1 MNRLLRALMLLVVL
15 GSLVVAGISYALLA
29 ELRRPVDAENVE
41 PVEFEIVSGQT
52 AVDIGTNL
60 KNQDLIRQPMLFQ
73 LMLREQD
80 AADKLNAGTYLLSP
94 SMTMGEII
102 ATLESDQPAFEEKQF
117 QVIEGMRMEE
127 VGQVLVDVGLAPS
140 VEEFMAVA
148 RDAEP
153 FKATHTRLESI
164 PEGQGLEGYLFP
176 DTYRVRA
183 TAAISE
189 VIETMLT
196 DGFDANY
203 ETFETSITVEQD
215 VSVHQ
220 IVTMASIVQREAAN
234 TDEMAHLSYIF
245 WNRLKNENLGETGG
259 LLGADPTVQ
268 YALGWSEEQQTWWRR
283 GLTTE
288 ELNVT
293 SDYNTRNRQGL
304 PIGPISNPG
313 LAALRAAAR
322 PGPDRPDGTPG
333 STDLYF
339 IANCD
344 EPKAHD
350 FAPTLAAFNE
360 LNTRYSTCN
369 Q

>member
-29 ELRRPVDAENVE
+29 ELRRPVDADAIE
-41 PVEFEIVSGQT
+41 PVEFEITSGQT
-52 AVDIGTNL
+52 AVEVTQNL
-60 KNQDLIRQPMLFQ
+60 KTQDLIRQPLLFQ

-102 ATLESDQPAFEEKQF
+102 ATLEAEQPAFEETQF
-117 QVIEGMRMEE
+117 RVGEGMRLEE
-127 VGQVLVDVGLAPS
+127 IGQVLVDAGLAPS
-140 VEEFMAVA
+140 VDDFMTVA
-148 RDAEP
+148 RDPEP
-153 FKATHTRLESI
+153 FKVNHTRLESI
-164 PEGQGLEGYLFP
+164 PEDQSLEGYLFP

-183 TAAISE
+183 TATISE
-189 VIETMLT
+189 VIETMLS

-203 ETFETSITVEQD
+203 ETFETSVTLD
-215 VSVHQ
+215 RPASVHE
-220 IVTMASIVQREAAN
+220 IVTMASVVQREAAN
-234 TDEMAHLSYIF
+234 NEEMAHLSYIF

-283 GLTTE
+283 GLTQA
-288 ELNVT
+288 ELDIE
-293 SDYNTRNRQGL
+293 SDYNTRNRPGL
-304 PIGPISNPG
+304 PVGPISNPG

-322 PGPDRPDGTPG
+322 PGPLRPDESDGA
-333 STDLYF
+333 SDLYF
-339 IANCD
+339 IANCE
-344 EPKAHD
+344 EPKSHD
-350 FAPTLAAFNE
+350 YAGTLAE
-360 LNTRYSTCN
+360 LNSLNAQYSSCN